1 MNVCFYTK
9 SAPSITNLLNISY
22 LIHQRPNHNYSF
34 IQVDTPFVKQTLNQR
49 LRELYAHARFD
60 DGRYDYPR
68 DISAFEKE
76 VGRHVQPLKISSFE
90 STKVAAVNDIQS
102 EQFLEKVRP
111 DIIIQAGAGILKKN
125 IFSRAAATI
134 NLHHGIAPEIRGID
148 STFWCMFY
156 GIREK
161 IGVTCHFID
170 EQLDTGAVIE
180 QSALA
185 NTSGSFIDV
194 QTANYLMGRDVL
206 LRSVDL
212 LQQGHKT
219 IVNKGQVNSYYFG
232 VPDNFLYYAL
242 KKRNFAPIMKISQ
255 KTFKMKDANFLL
267 IPEK

>member
-34 IQVDTPFVKQTLNQR
+34 IQVDTPTAKSSFIQR
-49 LRELYAHARFD
+49 LREVYAHARFD

-68 DISAFEKE
+68 DIVAFEKE
-76 VGRHVQPLKISSFE
+76 ISRHVQPLKIGSFE
-90 STKVAAVNDIQS
+90 SSMVEAVNDTDS
-102 EQFLEKVRP
+102 EKFLDKVRP
-111 DIIIQAGAGILKKN
+111 DIIIQAGAGILKQN

-156 GIREK
+156 GIHEK

-170 EQLDTGAVIE
+170 EHLDTGAVIA
-180 QSALA
+180 QSALS

-194 QTANYLMGRDVL
+194 QIGNYLMGRDVL

-212 LQQGHKT
+212 
-219 IVNKGQVNSYYFG
+219 
-232 VPDNFLYYAL
+232 
-242 KKRNFAPIMKISQ
+242 
-255 KTFKMKDANFLL
+255 
-267 IPEK
+267 

>member
-34 IQVDTPFVKQTLNQR
+34 IQIDAPTVKPSFMQR
-49 LRELYAHARFD
+49 LREKYAHARFD

-68 DISAFEKE
+68 DLVAFEKE
-76 VGRHVQPLKISSFE
+76 ISRQVQPIKIDSFE
-90 STKVAAVNDIQS
+90 CAKVGAVNDAAS
-102 EQFLEKVRP
+102 EQFLDKVRP
-111 DIIIQAGAGILKKN
+111 DIIIQAGAGILKAN

-156 GIREK
+156 GVREK

-170 EQLDTGAVIE
+170 EHLDTGAIIA
-180 QSALA
+180 QSTLA
-185 NTSGSFIDV
+185 NASGSFIDV

-206 LRSVDL
+206 LRSVDI

-219 IVNKGQVNSYYFG
+219 IINKGQVKSYYFG
-232 VPDNFLYYAL
+232 VPDNFLYYSL
-242 KKRNFAPIMKISQ
+242 KKRNFSPIMKISQ
-255 KTFKMKDANFLL
+255 KAFKMKDANFLL
-267 IPEK
+267 IPE